1 MKLFTSIE
9 QTAKLIELGFKKPK
23 KGYFEIS
30 DLVTILERGVSGFI
44 SVPFNGQR
52 ELIDVY
58 YDAVIKLKEEGVI

>member
-1 MKLFTSIE
+1 MKQYTNE
-9 QTAKLIELGFKKPK
+9 TQTAKLIELGFRKPK